1 METLEQIWLEVSLN
15 PVYSFSAAHVRLNNM
30 LIISNMWYQSQPLC
44 YFAQHIILLC
54 VINIESSIF
63 YWLSILN
70 QVYSIWYCSLLF
82 VNIVWAI
89 FRLLWHD
96 RNALAI
102 ILWIFV
108 VHVLF
113 VKTHKFDIT
122 IFCFITILCI
132 VIYCLILSC
141 CNLDM
146 GIFIKG
152 WRLGFHF

>member
-1 METLEQIWLEVSLN
+1 VVSE
-15 PVYSFSAAHVRLNNM
+15 PASM
-30 LIISNMWYQSQPLC
+30 LFCLAYNFTMCYQYWIK
-44 YFAQHIILLC
+44 YFYL
-54 VINIESSIF
+54 
-63 YWLSILN
+63 LSILN

-113 VKTHKFDIT
+113 VKTHKFDKT

-132 VIYCLILSC
+132 MIYCLILSC
-141 CNLDM
+141 CNFDM

-152 WRLGFHF
+152 WRLGFHFLGFSTHLEHYGSGWLVTG